1 MSTKEKHKDTNM
13 MSISILWKLNED
25 SISKWNIMKNF
36 KDVVIF
42 EPYLEGWIWFGVQ
55 RFGNT

>member
-42 EPYLEGWIWFGVQ
+42 EPYLEGWI
-55 RFGNT
+55 